1 MHGCIRSPR
10 GRTLSTVSDDRPVR
24 PSTRPAPRRAIARQF
39 EADLSAPV
47 LAAGNRLPNVRQISE
62 RVAMGRALWRELVI
76 GFAGQLGELR
86 LGFTQLAALY
96 VLADGSTLTIGELA
110 ESIGRSP
117 SATSRLVDGLV
128 RHHLVEHHQEPMRF
142 FFFFFTGKVLC
153 SEAKTTKACRLV
165 LTGCTSRSS
174 ARSQTGSITA
184 KGLQLFNRMALSVP
198 TDPKYL
204 ERVRRFAGFYMGED
218 PDAPNYDPKYN
229 IIRSMMN
236 GSKGP
241 LLRKAT
247 AIEWVGEPFDM
258 VGFDALHGERNF
270 DEFVAHYREYHD
282 VVGDHALNLVAT
294 TLPANAYFATGDQ
307 KYKKWV
313 TTYVDGWLERM
324 KQNNGIIPTFVD
336 LDGKVGG
343 PTGKWWGSAYGWGF
357 SPVNPV
363 TNKREN
369 RNRMERPIIGLN
381 NALLLTGDQKYV
393 DAWRDMTNAINANAR
408 TVDGKTQYPTM
419 YGLDLTAN
427 PKATKAGWYGWR
439 DRPWNVGA
447 LEVWYFSQKPADLER
462 VTQNPWL
469 EYLQGRNP
477 GFPETAMAEDLAEI
491 KKRVE
496 GIRKDQSK
504 WDKRLADNMLD
515 LNPVTTT
522 SLIQLTQ
529 GGLEPDRRGN
539 LVNSRLRY
547 FDPARK
553 RAGLPEDVGA
563 LISEMS
569 DTGTVVT
576 LVNLNTTTPRT
587 LVVQGGA
594 YAEHVIESVDWNG
607 KTIPVGKPN
616 FTVTLSPGA
625 GGKLSLNM
633 KRYAG
638 DATVKFPF

>member
-1 MHGCIRSPR
+1 MKHASRYR
-10 GRTLSTVSDDRPVR
+10 LLAATLSACATAESGSAGRSGFAVTIDSPMAAPKWAQMERQLLAENVPAAREFFQKYFDDRGYLLVFVR
-24 PSTRPAPRRAIARQF
+24 WGANDGPDDAF
-39 EADLSAPV
+39 ENFNHWPELHALGADDEIV
-47 LAAGNRLPNVRQISE
+47 QMYMKGNEGMLKQ
-62 RVAMGRALWRELVI
+62 
-76 GFAGQLGELR
+76 
-86 LGFTQLAALY
+86 Y
-96 VLADGSTLTIGELA
+96 
-110 ESIGRSP
+110 
-117 SATSRLVDGLV
+117 
-128 RHHLVEHHQEPMRF
+128 
-142 FFFFFTGKVLC
+142 
-153 SEAKTTKACRLV
+153 SEAKTTKAV
-165 LTGCTSRSS
+165 PAGVDGMYFKEFS
-174 ARSQTGSITA
+174 ALSDWQHHGE
-184 KGLQLFNRMALSVP
+184 GLQLFNRMALSVP

-218 PDAPNYDPKYN
+218 PEAPNYDPKHN

-258 VGFDALHGERNF
+258 AGFDALHGERNF
-270 DEFVAHYREYHD
+270 DEFIAHYREYHD

-336 LDGKVGG
+336 LDGKIGG

-363 TNKREN
+363 TNRREN
-369 RNRMERPIIGLN
+369 RNRIERPIIGLN

-393 DAWRDMTNAINANAR
+393 DAWRDMTNAVNANAR
-408 TVDGKTQYPTM
+408 TVDGKTQYPSM
-419 YGLDLTAN
+419 YGLDLAAD

-447 LEVWYFSQKPADLER
+447 LEVWYFSQKPEDLAR
-462 VTQNPWL
+462 VPSNPWL

-477 GFPETAMAEDLAEI
+477 GYPEKAMADDLATI
-491 KKRVE
+491 AKRVE
-496 GIRKDQSK
+496 GIRNDHSK
-504 WDKRLADNMLD
+504 PDKRLADNMLD

-522 SLIQLTQ
+522 ALIQLTQ
-529 GGLEPDRRGN
+529 GGMEPDRRGN

-563 LISEMS
+563 LVSEMS
-569 DTGTVVT
+569 DTGTAVT

-594 YAEHVIESVDWNG
+594 YGEHVIESVDVNG
-607 KTIPVGKPN
+607 KTIAVGKPN
-616 FTVTLSPGA
+616 FSVTLSPGA
-625 GGKLSLNM
+625 GSKLTLKM

>member
-1 MHGCIRSPR
+1 MKY
-10 GRTLSTVSDDRPVR
+10 LL
-24 PSTRPAPRRAIARQF
+24 AI
-39 EADLSAPV
+39 V
-47 LAAGNRLPNVRQISE
+47 LAATLSACATADSASPAGPSSTVTVDTPMTAPKWAQMERQ
-62 RVAMGRALWRELVI
+62 L
-76 GFAGQLGELR
+76 
-86 LGFTQLAALY
+86 
-96 VLADGSTLTIGELA
+96 LA
-110 ESIGRSP
+110 ENVPAAREFFQKYFDDRGYLLCFVRWG
-117 SATSRLVDGLV
+117 ANDGPDDAFENFNHWPELHALGAADEIV
-128 RHHLVEHHQEPMRF
+128 QMYLKGHEGMIKQY
-142 FFFFFTGKVLC
+142 T
-153 SEAKTTKACRLV
+153 EAKTTKAV
-165 LTGCTSRSS
+165 PAGVDGMYFKEFS
-174 ARSQTGSITA
+174 ALSDWQHHGE
-184 KGLQLFNRMALSVP
+184 GLQLFNRMALSVP
-198 TDPKYL
+198 TEPKYL
-204 ERVRRFAGFYMGED
+204 ERVRRFAGLYMGED
-218 PDAPNYDPKYN
+218 PEAPNYDPKHN

-247 AIEWVGEPFDM
+247 SMDWVGEPFDM
-258 VGFDALHGERNF
+258 TGFDALHGERNF
-270 DEFVAHYREYHD
+270 NEFLAHYQEYHD

-336 LDGKVGG
+336 LDGKIGG

-363 TNKREN
+363 TNRREN
-369 RNRMERPIIGLN
+369 RNRIERPIIGLN

-393 DAWRDMTNAINANAR
+393 DAWRDMTNAVNANTR
-408 TVDGKTQYPTM
+408 TVDGKTQYPSM
-419 YGLDLTAN
+419 YGLDLAAD

-447 LEVWYFSQKPADLER
+447 LEVWYFSQKPEDLAR
-462 VTQNPWL
+462 VSPNPWL

-477 GFPETAMAEDLAEI
+477 SYPEKAMAEDLATI
-491 KKRVE
+491 AQRVA

-504 WDKRLADNMLD
+504 PDKRLADNMLD

-522 SLIQLTQ
+522 ALIQLTQ
-529 GGLEPDRRGN
+529 GGMEPDRRGN

-553 RAGLPEDVGA
+553 RAGLPEDVAA
-563 LISEMS
+563 LVSEMS

-576 LVNLNTTTPRT
+576 LVNVNATTPRT

-594 YAEHVIESVDWNG
+594 YGEHVIESVDWNG
-607 KTIPVGKPN
+607 KAVPVGKTN

-625 GGKLSLNM
+625 GGKLTLKM

>member
-1 MHGCIRSPR
+1 MKQVFAAAILTILSACATAEPAPPAGQA
-10 GRTLSTVSDDRPVR
+10 STVTVDSPMAAPKWAQMERQLLAENVPAAREFFQKYFDDRGYLLVFVR
-24 PSTRPAPRRAIARQF
+24 WGANDGPDDAF
-39 EADLSAPV
+39 ENFNHWPELHALGADDEIV
-47 LAAGNRLPNVRQISE
+47 QMYMKGNEGMLKQ
-62 RVAMGRALWRELVI
+62 
-76 GFAGQLGELR
+76 
-86 LGFTQLAALY
+86 Y
-96 VLADGSTLTIGELA
+96 
-110 ESIGRSP
+110 
-117 SATSRLVDGLV
+117 
-128 RHHLVEHHQEPMRF
+128 
-142 FFFFFTGKVLC
+142 
-153 SEAKTTKACRLV
+153 SEAKTTKAV
-165 LTGCTSRSS
+165 PAGVDGMYFKEFS
-174 ARSQTGSITA
+174 ALSDWQHHGE
-184 KGLQLFNRMALSVP
+184 GLQLFNRMALSVP

-204 ERVRRFAGFYMGED
+204 ERVRRFAGLYMGED
-218 PDAPNYDPKYN
+218 PEAPNYDPKVN

-258 VGFDALHGERNF
+258 AGFDALHGERNF
-270 DEFVAHYREYHD
+270 NEFIAHYQEYHD

-313 TTYVDGWLERM
+313 TTYVDGWLDRM

-357 SPVNPV
+357 SPINPV

-369 RNRMERPIIGLN
+369 RNRIERPIIGLN

-393 DAWRDMTNAINANAR
+393 DAWRDMTNAVNANAR
-408 TVDGKTQYPTM
+408 TVDGKTQYPSM
-419 YGLDLTAN
+419 YGLDLTTD

-447 LEVWYFSQKPADLER
+447 LEVWYFSQKPEDLAR
-462 VTQNPWL
+462 VPPNPWL
-469 EYLQGRNP
+469 EFLQGRNP
-477 GFPETAMAEDLAEI
+477 GYPEKAMAEDLATI
-491 KKRVE
+491 KQRVE

-504 WDKRLADNMLD
+504 PDKRLADNMLD

-522 SLIQLTQ
+522 ALIQLTQ
-529 GGLEPDRRGN
+529 GGMEPDRRGN

-553 RAGLPEDVGA
+553 RAGLPADVGA
-563 LISEMS
+563 LVSEMS

-594 YAEHVIESVDWNG
+594 YGEHVIESVEVNG
-607 KTIPVGKPN
+607 KPVAVGKPN
-616 FTVTLSPGA
+616 FTVTLGPGA
-625 GGKLSLNM
+625 GGKLTLKM

>member
-1 MHGCIRSPR
+1 MKHLVAIMLAAALSGCATADSAPPA
-10 GRTLSTVSDDRPVR
+10 GPSSTVTIDTPMTAPKWAQMERQLLAENVPAAREFFQKYFDDRGYLLCFVR
-24 PSTRPAPRRAIARQF
+24 WGANDGPDDAF
-39 EADLSAPV
+39 ENFNHWPELHALGAADEIVQMYLKAHE
-47 LAAGNRLPNVRQISE
+47 GMIKQ
-62 RVAMGRALWRELVI
+62 
-76 GFAGQLGELR
+76 
-86 LGFTQLAALY
+86 Y
-96 VLADGSTLTIGELA
+96 
-110 ESIGRSP
+110 
-117 SATSRLVDGLV
+117 
-128 RHHLVEHHQEPMRF
+128 
-142 FFFFFTGKVLC
+142 
-153 SEAKTTKACRLV
+153 SEAKTTKAV
-165 LTGCTSRSS
+165 PAGVDGMYFKEFS
-174 ARSQTGSITA
+174 ALSDWQHHGE
-184 KGLQLFNRMALSVP
+184 GLQLFNRMALSVP

-204 ERVRRFAGFYMGED
+204 ERVRRFAGLYMGED
-218 PDAPNYDPKYN
+218 PEAPNYDPKHN

-247 AIEWVGEPFDM
+247 SMDWVGEPFDM
-258 VGFDALHGERNF
+258 TGFDALHGERNF
-270 DEFVAHYREYHD
+270 DEFLAHYQEYHD

-336 LDGKVGG
+336 LDGKIGG

-363 TNKREN
+363 TNRREN
-369 RNRMERPIIGLN
+369 RNRIERPIIGLN

-393 DAWRDMTNAINANAR
+393 DAWRDMTNAVNANAR
-408 TVDGKTQYPTM
+408 TVDGKTQYPSM
-419 YGLDLTAN
+419 YGLDLAAD

-447 LEVWYFSQKPADLER
+447 LEVWYFSQKPEDLAR
-462 VTQNPWL
+462 VQPNPWL
-469 EYLQGRNP
+469 EYLQGRNA
-477 GFPETAMAEDLAEI
+477 GYPEKAMAEDLGTIA
-491 KKRVE
+491 KRVE

-522 SLIQLTQ
+522 ALIQLTQ
-529 GGLEPDRRGN
+529 GGMEPDRRGN

-553 RAGLPEDVGA
+553 RAGLPEDVAA
-563 LISEMS
+563 LVSEMS

-576 LVNLNTTTPRT
+576 LVNVNATTPRT

-594 YAEHVIESVDWNG
+594 YGEHVIESVDWNG
-607 KTIPVGKPN
+607 KAVPVGKPN
-616 FTVTLSPGA
+616 FTVTLNPGA
-625 GGKLSLNM
+625 GGKLTLKM

>member
-1 MHGCIRSPR
+1 MKQLLAIAFIAATISACATAEPAEPVGPDSAVTIDSPMAAPKWAQMER
-10 GRTLSTVSDDRPVR
+10 QLLAENVPAAREFFQKYFDDRGYLLVFVR
-24 PSTRPAPRRAIARQF
+24 WGANDGPDDAF
-39 EADLSAPV
+39 ENFNHWPELHALGADDEIV
-47 LAAGNRLPNVRQISE
+47 QMYMKGNEGMLKQY
-62 RVAMGRALWRELVI
+62 
-76 GFAGQLGELR
+76 
-86 LGFTQLAALY
+86 T
-96 VLADGSTLTIGELA
+96 
-110 ESIGRSP
+110 
-117 SATSRLVDGLV
+117 
-128 RHHLVEHHQEPMRF
+128 
-142 FFFFFTGKVLC
+142 
-153 SEAKTTKACRLV
+153 EAKTTKAV
-165 LTGCTSRSS
+165 PAGVDGMYFKEFS
-174 ARSQTGSITA
+174 ALSDWQHHGE
-184 KGLQLFNRMALSVP
+184 GLQLFNRMALSVP
-198 TDPKYL
+198 ADPKYI

-218 PDAPNYDPKYN
+218 SEAPNYDAKHN

-258 VGFDALHGERNF
+258 AGFDALHGERNF

-307 KYKKWV
+307 KYKTWV

-336 LDGKVGG
+336 LDGKIGG

-363 TNKREN
+363 TNRREN
-369 RNRMERPIIGLN
+369 RNRIERPIIGLN

-393 DAWRDMTNAINANAR
+393 DAWRNMTNAVNANAR
-408 TVDGKTQYPTM
+408 TVDGKTQYPSM
-419 YGLDLTAN
+419 YGLDLAAD

-447 LEVWYFSQKPADLER
+447 LEVWYFSQKAEDLGR
-462 VTQNPWL
+462 VPSNPWL

-477 GFPETAMAEDLAEI
+477 GYPEKAMADDLATI
-491 KKRVE
+491 AKRVE
-496 GIRKDQSK
+496 GIRNDHSK
-504 WDKRLADNMLD
+504 PDKRLADNMLD

-522 SLIQLTQ
+522 ALIQLTQ
-529 GGLEPDRRGN
+529 GGMEPDRRGN

-547 FDPARK
+547 FDPVRK

-563 LISEMS
+563 LVSEMS

-594 YAEHVIESVDWNG
+594 YGEHVIESVDVNG
-607 KTIPVGKPN
+607 KAIAVGKPN
-616 FTVTLSPGA
+616 FSVTLRPGA
-625 GGKLSLNM
+625 GSKLTLKM
-633 KRYAG
+633 KRYSG
-638 DATVKFPF
+638 DPTVKFPF

>member
-1 MHGCIRSPR
+1 MKHLLASLVGGLLVATTVSACSSDAPAASS
-10 GRTLSTVSDDRPVR
+10 GPASTVTIDSPMSAPKWAQMERQLLADNVPAAREFFQKYFDDRGYLLVFVR
-24 PSTRPAPRRAIARQF
+24 WGANDGPDDAF
-39 EADLSAPV
+39 ENFNHWPELHALGASDEIV
-47 LAAGNRLPNVRQISE
+47 QMYMKGNEGMIKQY
-62 RVAMGRALWRELVI
+62 
-76 GFAGQLGELR
+76 
-86 LGFTQLAALY
+86 T
-96 VLADGSTLTIGELA
+96 
-110 ESIGRSP
+110 
-117 SATSRLVDGLV
+117 
-128 RHHLVEHHQEPMRF
+128 
-142 FFFFFTGKVLC
+142 
-153 SEAKTTKACRLV
+153 EAKTGKGVPA
-165 LTGCTSRSS
+165 GMDGMYFKEFS
-174 ARSQTGSITA
+174 ALSDWQHHGE
-184 KGLQLFNRMALSVP
+184 GLQLFNRMALSVP

-204 ERVRRFAGFYMGED
+204 ERVRRFAGFYMDED
-218 PDAPNYDPKYN
+218 PDAPNYDPKHN

-247 AIEWVGEPFDM
+247 STEWVGEPFDM
-258 VGFDALHGERNF
+258 SGFDALHGERNF
-270 DEFVAHYREYHD
+270 NEFLAHYQEYHD

-324 KQNNGIIPTFVD
+324 KQNNGVIPTFVD

-363 TNKREN
+363 TNRREN

-393 DAWRDMTNAINANAR
+393 DAWRDMANAINANAR

-419 YGLDLTAN
+419 YGLDLTAD

-462 VTQNPWL
+462 VNKDPWV

-477 GFPETAMAEDLAEI
+477 GFPETAMADDLAEI

-547 FDPARK
+547 FDPVRK

-563 LISEMS
+563 LISEIS

-607 KTIPVGKPN
+607 KTIPVGKPT

-625 GGKLSLNM
+625 GGKLSLKM

>member
-1 MHGCIRSPR
+1 MKQLLAIAFSLRPSPR
-10 GRTLSTVSDDRPVR
+10 ARPPSRARRPVR
-24 PSTRPAPRRAIARQF
+24 LRPSTIDTPMAAPKWAQMERQ
-39 EADLSAPV
+39 L
-47 LAAGNRLPNVRQISE
+47 
-62 RVAMGRALWRELVI
+62 
-76 GFAGQLGELR
+76 
-86 LGFTQLAALY
+86 
-96 VLADGSTLTIGELA
+96 LA
-110 ESIGRSP
+110 ENVPAAREFFQKYFDDRGYL
-117 SATSRLVDGLV
+117 LVFVRWGANDGPDDAFENFNHWPELHALGADDEIV
-128 RHHLVEHHQEPMRF
+128 QMYMKGNEGMLKQY
-142 FFFFFTGKVLC
+142 
-153 SEAKTTKACRLV
+153 SEAKTTKAV
-165 LTGCTSRSS
+165 PAGVDGMYFKEFS
-174 ARSQTGSITA
+174 ALSDWQHHGE
-184 KGLQLFNRMALSVP
+184 GLQLFNRMALSVP

-218 PDAPNYDPKYN
+218 PEAPNYDPKHN

-258 VGFDALHGERNF
+258 AGFDALHGERNF
-270 DEFVAHYREYHD
+270 DEFLAHYREYHD

-336 LDGKVGG
+336 LDGKIGG

-363 TNKREN
+363 TNRREN
-369 RNRMERPIIGLN
+369 RNRIERPIIGLN

-393 DAWRDMTNAINANAR
+393 DAWRDMTNAVNANAR
-408 TVDGKTQYPTM
+408 TVDGKTQYPSM
-419 YGLDLTAN
+419 YGLDLAAD

-447 LEVWYFSQKPADLER
+447 LEVWYFSQKPEDLAR
-462 VTQNPWL
+462 VPPNPWL

-477 GFPETAMAEDLAEI
+477 GYPEKAMADDLATI
-491 KKRVE
+491 AKRVE
-496 GIRKDQSK
+496 GIRNDHSK
-504 WDKRLADNMLD
+504 PDKRLADNMLD

-522 SLIQLTQ
+522 ALIQLTQ
-529 GGLEPDRRGN
+529 GGMEPDRRGN

-563 LISEMS
+563 LVSEMS

-594 YAEHVIESVDWNG
+594 YGEHVIESVDVNG
-607 KTIPVGKPN
+607 KTIAVGKPN
-616 FTVTLSPGA
+616 FSVTLSPGA
-625 GGKLSLNM
+625 GSKLTLKM